1 MAKVPFTKL
10 GLTKNSEVNNFQ
22 WKDQTIEVKT
32 YIPIQEK
39 LNLIAAVINQSQ
51 DNNNFMNPVKV
62 EAFLQLEFIF
72 RCTNVNFTDKQKEDI
87 TKLYDLLK
95 SNSFI
100 DKVIDFFGRDN
111 YIELKQDV
119 LDSCDNVYK
128 YRNSVY
134 GILDAISKDYSE
146 LDLDASKIA
155 AEIGD
160 PNSLQLIKEVLSKMG

>member
-10 GLTKNSEVNNFQ
+10 GLTKNSEVNTFQ
-22 WKDQTIEVKT
+22 WKDQTIEVKK
-32 YIPIQEK
+32 YLPISDK
-39 LNLIAAVINQSQ
+39 LELIAAVINQSQ
-51 DNNNFMNPVKV
+51 DSNNFMNPAKV
-62 EAFLQLEFIF
+62 QVFFALEVVF
-72 RCTNVNFTDKQKEDI
+72 RYTNINFTEKQKEDI
-87 TKLYDLLK
+87 PKLYDLLT
-95 SNSFI
+95 NSGFI
-100 DKVIDFFGRDN
+100 AKVIDTMDN
-111 YIELKQDV
+111 EEYNDLAKWVWE
-119 LDSCDNVYK
+119 SCDNVYK

>member
-10 GLTKNSEVNNFQ
+10 GLTKQNEVNNFQ
-22 WKDQTIEVKT
+22 WKDQTVEVKT

-39 LNLIAAVINQSQ
+39 LDLIAAVINQSQ

-95 SNSFI
+95 SNGFI